1 MMVSITKTEVNMLQ
15 TEMHAFN
22 REIERSRHLA
32 MSEIGAIRQQHQFTR
47 KADIL
52 VAKAEAMHVLR
63 TSELE
68 LVLLSIQERL
78 AAEAKA
84 APHPITVGV

>member
-1 MMVSITKTEVNMLQ
+1 MEITKSEVSMLH

-22 REIERSRHLA
+22 REIERSRHQT
-32 MSEIGAIRQQHQFTR
+32 MREIGAIRQQHQFTR

-68 LVLLSIQERL
+68 LVLLTIQDRL
-78 AAEAKA
+78 SDAALLEGPQPIA
-84 APHPITVGV
+84 ATQR